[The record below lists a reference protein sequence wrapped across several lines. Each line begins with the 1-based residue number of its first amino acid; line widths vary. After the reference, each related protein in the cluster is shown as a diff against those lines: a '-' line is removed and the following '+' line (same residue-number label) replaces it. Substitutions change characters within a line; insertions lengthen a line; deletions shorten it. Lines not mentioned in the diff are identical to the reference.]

1 MKYNPHTFNTEV
13 DYYIKKLK
21 DKVKDKVTFVILN
34 LKQHKAFYSLA
45 PLSRAIHNLEGDM
58 HVMVI
63 DKESTNLEILKDIWY
78 VYDDWVKKKI
88 KTKKVKAL
96 KAFVSA
102 VNKRTKTKTF
112 KEIFKG
118 PDIILKA
125 EEKGFE
131 GTLGLDYKYRWH
143 RKYKWKE
150 LLETASKIWK
160 QGYNLK
166 KGEKV
171 GISCVLIPAETHM
184 ELPLED
190 YLDSYSLSLTMAI
203 AAKKFK
209 VNLRIGSSS
218 DRFSLLAKPVRT
230 ADLITTLRGCEL
242 SKDVDEDVFKKYKT
256 FSKILKIER
265 MDHTQAGFGIHA
277 KGYYGKHFFGDSI
290 GYPSLDKKTRWSSPG
305 QLMLKDRYEP
315 QTALEKRDP
324 LMRYAVTETLPIDI
338 FIETCNLNY
347 NKLRKRS
354 EKIREILNQCEY
366 IRIVGKV
373 IDKHKT
379 DFTVNL
385 ISKDKKRR
393 LFTAQDSDVR
403 TIIDKEYYERTK
415 IKAGSYANFPSGE
428 TFVTPETVYGMMVGD
443 VVINI
448 DRSYVIPEK
457 TPIIVEFT
465 GNRYK
470 VIKASKKI
478 KKAMVRERNEA
489 RQKLSDIEKNQSLT
503 KEVTKIYRKNFWNI
517 GEFAINTNPKAK
529 LCNYLIVNEKIAR
542 MIHVALGLGFEP
554 DRKTMYHW
562 DIVVNAPKQK
572 LDIYGVDKK
581 KKIFWVL
588 KKGEF
593 VV

>member
-1 MKYNPHTFNTEV
+1 MKYNLHTFNAEV
-13 DYYIKKLK
+13 DYYTKKLK
-21 DKVKDKVTFVILN
+21 GRVKDKVVFVILN
-34 LKQHKAFYSLA
+34 IKQHKAFYSIA
-45 PLSRAIHNLEGDM
+45 PLSRAIHNLEGDL

-63 DKESTNLEILKDIWY
+63 DESNVNLEILKDIWY
-78 VYDDWVKKKI
+78 VYTDWVRKKL

-96 KAFVSA
+96 KVFVSA

-125 EEKGFE
+125 EERGFE
-131 GTLGLDYKYRWH
+131 GTIGLEYKYRWH
-143 RKYKWKE
+143 IKYKWNG
-150 LLETASKIWK
+150 LLGTASKIWK

-171 GISCVLIPAETHM
+171 GVSFVLIPSEKHT

-190 YLDSYSLSLTMAI
+190 YLDSYSIAMASAL
-203 AAKKFK
+203 AAKRFK
-209 VNLRIGSSS
+209 VRLRIGSSS

-230 ADLITTLRGCEL
+230 ADLVTTLRGCEL
-242 SKDVDEDVFKKYKT
+242 SKDVDEEVFKKYKL
-256 FSKILKIER
+256 FSKLLCIDK

-277 KGYYGKHFFGDSI
+277 KGYYGRHFFGDAI
-290 GYPSLDKKTRWSSPG
+290 GYPSLDKKTRWGSPG

-324 LMRYAVTETLPIDI
+324 IMRYAVTETLPIDI

-354 EKIREILNQCEY
+354 IKIRDVFNKCEY
-366 IRIVGKV
+366 IRVVGKV
-373 IDKHKT
+373 INGYKT
-379 DFTVNL
+379 DFTVHL
-385 ISKDKKRR
+385 VSKDGKRM
-393 LFTAQDSDVR
+393 LFTAADSDVR
-403 TIIDKEYYERTK
+403 TIVDKEFYKRTGM
-415 IKAGSYANFPSGE
+415 KAGAYANFPSGE
-428 TFVTPETVYGMMVGD
+428 TFVTPDKIFGMMVGD

-457 TPIIVEFT
+457 TPIIVEFS

-478 KKAMVRERNEA
+478 KEAMVRERNEA
-489 RQKLSDIEKNQSLT
+489 RQKLNDIERNGSLP
-503 KEVTKIYRKNFWNI
+503 KEVVHILKKNFWNI
-517 GEFAINTNPKAK
+517 GEFAVNTNPKAK
-529 LCNYLIVNEKIAR
+529 LCDYLIVNEKISR
-542 MIHVALGLGFEP
+542 MIHVALGLGFDP

-562 DIVVNAPKQK
+562 DIVVNAPRQK
-572 LDIYGVDKK
+572 LDIYGVNKN
-581 KKIFWVL
+581 KKISWVL